1 MTETLAFIA
10 LSAGLLFTPGPT
22 NTLLAVGGAMA
33 GAMRR
38 LGRSLWLVPA
48 ELAGYLVAIHLLSFV
63 AGPFV
68 EQSPQAQTAL
78 RLGLALY
85 LLWLGFRLWSSQAEL
100 LPRQAVTPAKVFVV
114 TLLNPKALVFAFV
127 VLPPLAGGQWF
138 AALPWLGGL
147 CLMIV
152 AASLTWIGLGAAI
165 AGGRIVQPRLIPRTG
180 GAVLALFALL
190 LALSALR

>member
-1 MTETLAFIA
+1 MNETLAFLA
-10 LSAGLLFTPGPT
+10 MAAGLLFTPGPT

-33 GAMRR
+33 GLRR
-38 LGRSLWLVPA
+38 ALWLVPA
-48 ELAGYLVAIHLLSFV
+48 ELAGYLIAIHLLSFV

-68 EQSPQAQTAL
+68 QQSPQAQTAL

-85 LLWLGFRLWSSQAEL
+85 LFWLAFRLWTSQTDL
-100 LPRQAVTPAKVFVV
+100 LPRQAVTPAKVLVA

-147 CLMIV
+147 CLMIL

-165 AGGRIVQPRLIPRTG
+165 AGGRIVQPRLIPRAG
-180 GAVLALFALL
+180 AAVLALFAML

>member
-10 LSAGLLFTPGPT
+10 MAAGLLFTPGPT

-33 GAMRR
+33 GLR
-38 LGRSLWLVPA
+38 RSLWLMPA
-48 ELAGYLVAIHLLSFV
+48 ELAGYLIAIHLLGLV

-68 EQSPQAQTAL
+68 QQSPLAQTGL

-85 LLWLGFRLWSSQAEL
+85 LFWLAVRLWPSQSEL

-127 VLPPLAGGQWF
+127 VLPPLADGHWR
-138 AALPWLGGL
+138 AALPWLTGL

-152 AASLTWIGLGAAI
+152 AASLSWISLGAAI
-165 AGGRIVQPRLIPRTG
+165 AAGKVMQPRLIPRA
-180 GAVLALFALL
+180 GAVVLALFALL

>member
-10 LSAGLLFTPGPT
+10 MAAGLLFTPGPT

-33 GAMRR
+33 GLR
-38 LGRSLWLVPA
+38 RSLRFVPA
-48 ELAGYLVAIHLLSFV
+48 ELAGYLLAIHLLGFV

-68 EQSPQAQTAL
+68 QQSPQAQTAL

-85 LLWLGFRLWSSQAEL
+85 LFWLAFRLWTAQTEL
-100 LPRQAVTPAKVFVV
+100 LPRQTVTPAKVFLV

-152 AASLTWIGLGAAI
+152 AASLTWITLGAAI
-165 AGGRIVQPRLIPRTG
+165 AGGKILQPRLIPRVG

-190 LALSALR
+190 LALSVLK